1 MQFLKVLKIELCKQ
15 ILEKKGKKLTLK
27 QVEQIR
33 EFLYQMATIEF
44 DHYKLKVEDEKRY
57 SVRKGFN

>member
-15 ILEKKGKKLTLK
+15 TLEKKGKKLTLK

-33 EFLYQMATIEF
+33 AFLYQMAFIEF
-44 DHYKLKVEDEKRY
+44 DHYKSKAEDEKRY
-57 SVRKGFN
+57 SVRKSFD